1 MFIPMLSAFVDGE
14 LPPKDRVNVE
24 RHLAACREC
33 TGRAADLRAESGL
46 IRVGMEMAADEVDF
60 TGFSQKVLARL
71 TPYKPPLLERWRVSV
86 SELFRYH
93 RGMMVSSMV
102 TAAVLVVVGLPLLMR
117 ERQPDYPPGYANEFI
132 KLESVSVAEGAH
144 ADPLV
149 IFGDDGDVI
158 IMMIPHDHPD
168 GGPESLDEGGPV
180 TSEDEEE
187 NVGPARP
194 SAGTKMKQDR
204 PSGGEL

>member
-24 RHLAACREC
+24 RHLSACREC

-60 TGFSQKVLARL
+60 TGFSQKVLAQL

-93 RGMMVSSMV
+93 RGMMVSSMA
-102 TAAVLVVVGLPLLMR
+102 TAAVLVLVGLPLLMR
-117 ERQPDYPPGYANEFI
+117 QRQPDYPPGYANEFI
-132 KLESVSVAEGAH
+132 KVESVSMAEGVH
-144 ADPLV
+144 ADPMV
-149 IFGDDGDVI
+149 IQADNGDVI
-158 IMMIPHDHPD
+158 IMMMPHNHPD
-168 GGPESLDEGGPV
+168 GGQEIPELQLPASP
-180 TSEDEEE
+180 EDEEE
-187 NVGPARP
+187 NVAPARP
-194 SAGTKMKQDR
+194 SEGTKMKQDR